1 MTNARSPGG
10 QFVIDAQG
18 RHGDK
23 ANVILSATGY
33 NLRLILKWLR
43 RLFTKILAQ
52 ILNRLSPEIQTAS
65 IS

>member
-1 MTNARSPGG
+1 
-10 QFVIDAQG
+10 VIDAQG